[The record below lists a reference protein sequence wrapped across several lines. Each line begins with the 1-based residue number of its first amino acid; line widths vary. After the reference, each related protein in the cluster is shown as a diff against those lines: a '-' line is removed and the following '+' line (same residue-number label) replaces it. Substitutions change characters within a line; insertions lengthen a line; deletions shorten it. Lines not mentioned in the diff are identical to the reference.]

1 MWGAEEITAA
11 MIQDV
16 RADGGDLAAH
26 EWSASPLVA
35 WAWNAPPGTIL
46 YSNWPAAIW
55 FHTSRA
61 THELP
66 ADLDAN
72 TVRDFRAKIER
83 EHGAMLS
90 FKVRAEDYAPPDS
103 LAVLAGLVAVER
115 WPDGTVW
122 RAPADTVR
130 LHP

>member
-1 MWGAEEITAA
+1 
-11 MIQDV
+11 V
-16 RADGGDLAAH
+16 P
-26 EWSASPLVA
+26 S
-35 WAWNAPPGTIL
+35 
-46 YSNWPAAIW
+46 
-55 FHTSRA
+55 
-61 THELP
+61 
-66 ADLDAN
+66 DLDPS

-83 EHGAMLS
+83 EHGALLS

-103 LAVLAGLVAVER
+103 LATLAGLVAVER